1 MGPVGHLKK
10 RAVLDTKEMSAA
22 AASVVPSRVATT
34 GNTGEPSH
42 EYGRMVSGDVTQDEE
57 PRKVQTET
65 T

>member
-1 MGPVGHLKK
+1 M
-10 RAVLDTKEMSAA
+10 LDTKEMSAA

-34 GNTGEPSH
+34 DNTGEPSH